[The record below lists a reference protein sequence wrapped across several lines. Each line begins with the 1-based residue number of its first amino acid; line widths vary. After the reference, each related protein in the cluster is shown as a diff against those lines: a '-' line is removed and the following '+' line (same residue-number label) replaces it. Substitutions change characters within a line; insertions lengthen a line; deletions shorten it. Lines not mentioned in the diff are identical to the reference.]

1 MSDQAGVTQSD
12 ECKSDDSCVDAI
24 ATVAA
29 VTIVVLAVV
38 FWLTTL

>member
-1 MSDQAGVTQSD
+1 MSDQAEVVQSD
-12 ECKSDDSCVDAI
+12 EHRNDDSCVDAI

-29 VTIVVLAVV
+29 VTIVVLAVI